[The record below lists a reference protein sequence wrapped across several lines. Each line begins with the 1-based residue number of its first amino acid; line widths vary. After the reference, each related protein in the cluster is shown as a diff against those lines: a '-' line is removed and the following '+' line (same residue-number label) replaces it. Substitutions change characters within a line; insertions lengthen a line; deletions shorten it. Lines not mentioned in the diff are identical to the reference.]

1 VEAARVLLVDDEAS
15 IRTGLSIALSRRGYE
30 VETCAEGLPALVE
43 IRTAHH
49 GGRPYQSV
57 VLDVHLPDI
66 DGLQLL
72 RSIKA
77 SYPDTPVLVISGY
90 GNEVVNRTVDETPG
104 SRFLGKP
111 FAPNEL
117 IEALERLAPQEEP
130 VLPPAPERRGPPAM
144 HATAFALLRLAKEAD
159 AKRVMERLGELDGL
173 CYCEPVLGRWDL
185 VALLQ
190 DLDRSHLER
199 RLSGQLEGVEGVSSV
214 ELLHTRQPLV
224 EPDMWSVLVDS
235 AGASAAAAPQP
246 VPETSAGPKGPDAF
260 VILEVD
266 PAHLVEVFVRAQ
278 LMEQVVQCD
287 ATRDRAGLVLVVQD
301 WTGDGELLR
310 VPDSLRLLPGVLR
323 ARALPI
329 TSLEAKLMPPGQ
341 RSELS
346 PQRRWDA

>member
-1 VEAARVLLVDDEAS
+1 MEAARVLLVDDEAS
-15 IRTGLSIALSRRGYE
+15 IRTGLSIVLSRRGYV

-90 GNEVVNRTVDETPG
+90 GNELVHRTVEETPG

-117 IEALERLAPQEEP
+117 LEALEHLAPQQEAAP
-130 VLPPAPERRGPPAM
+130 SPAPERRGPPAM
-144 HATAFALLRLAKEAD
+144 HATAFALLRLEQDAD
-159 AKRVMERLGELDGL
+159 ARAVMDRLGGLDGL
-173 CYCEPVLGRWDL
+173 CYCEPVMGRWDL

-199 RLSGQLEGVEGVSSV
+199 RLDGQLEGLDGIRSV

-224 EPDMWSVLVDS
+224 EPEMWNVIVDS
-235 AGASAAAAPQP
+235 VGAAPGAP
-246 VPETSAGPKGPDAF
+246 PELEPPPEPRGPDAF
-260 VILEVD
+260 VILEVE
-266 PAHLVEVFVRAQ
+266 PSRLVEVFVRAQ
-278 LMEQVVQCD
+278 LMDQVVQCD
-287 ATRDRAGLVLVVQD
+287 ATRDRAGLVLVVRN
-301 WTGDGELLR
+301 WTGDGEPLR

-329 TSLEAKLMPPGQ
+329 TT
-341 RSELS
+341 LS
-346 PQRRWDA
+346 PKGTRPAHGPETTLRGRWDA